1 MSQLCR
7 KWRLPA
13 SVSSYS
19 LSLSL
24 YLTLSLSLPAS
35 LSPSR
40 ASSGAC
46 FVNKK
51 IALKAPL
58 ELKELPTC
66 VGAEQV
72 GRWGHVGVREARAWQ
87 HTRGVWNFIN
97 ILLLSVAAAWD
108 LRLFC

>member
-1 MSQLCR
+1 M
-7 KWRLPA
+7 
-13 SVSSYS
+13 S

-24 YLTLSLSLPAS
+24 YLSLSLSLSPSVPPS

-72 GRWGHVGVREARAWQ
+72 GGR
-87 HTRGVWNFIN
+87 RGYTLEVFGISLIFYYFLLALLGTCVCFVEFIK
-97 ILLLSVAAAWD
+97 SAD
-108 LRLFC
+108 